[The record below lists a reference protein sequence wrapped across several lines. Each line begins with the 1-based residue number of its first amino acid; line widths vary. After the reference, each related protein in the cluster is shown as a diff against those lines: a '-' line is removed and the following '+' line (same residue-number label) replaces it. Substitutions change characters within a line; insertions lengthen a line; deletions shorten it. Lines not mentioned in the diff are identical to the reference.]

1 METILL
7 IAVNGFFCALCFIL
21 GAKVGQKVVRGEEI
35 ETPKISALNPLKA
48 YEEHKEKE
56 EVKKKMDKLEVISRN
71 IEIYDGTERG
81 QEDVPMN

>member
-7 IAVNGFFCALCFIL
+7 IAVNGFFCVSCFFL
-21 GAKVGQKVVRGEEI
+21 GAKVGQKVVRGETIEI
-35 ETPKISALNPLKA
+35 PKISALNPLKA

>member
-7 IAVNGFFCALCFIL
+7 IAVVGFICALCFIL

-35 ETPKISALNPLKA
+35 ETPKISALNPLKM

-56 EVKKKMDKLEVISRN
+56 AVKQEMDKLEVILNN
-71 IEIYDGTERG
+71 IEKYDGTEKG
-81 QEDVPMN
+81 QEDVPK

>member
-7 IAVNGFFCALCFIL
+7 IAVVGFICALCFIL

-35 ETPKISALNPLKA
+35 ETPKISALNPLKM

-56 EVKKKMDKLEVISRN
+56 AVKQEMRKLEIITHN
-71 IEIYDGTERG
+71 YENYDGTERG
-81 QEDVPMN
+81 QIDVPK

>member
-21 GAKVGQKVVRGEEI
+21 GAKVGQKVVRGEEV
-35 ETPKISALNPLKA
+35 ETPKISALNPLKM

-56 EVKKKMDKLEVISRN
+56 AAKKEREKLEIILEN
-71 IEIYDGTERG
+71 IEKYDGTEKG
-81 QEDVPMN
+81 QEDVPN

>member
-7 IAVNGFFCALCFIL
+7 IAVNGFFFSLCFIL

-35 ETPKISALNPLKA
+35 ETPKISALNPLKM

-56 EVKKKMDKLEVISRN
+56 AVKQEMDKLEVILNN
-71 IEIYDGTERG
+71 IEKYDGTEKG
-81 QEDVPMN
+81 QEDVPK

>member
-7 IAVNGFFCALCFIL
+7 IAVVGFICALCFVL

-35 ETPKISALNPLKA
+35 EMPKISALNPLKM

-56 EVKKKMDKLEVISRN
+56 EAEKELGKLDIILKN
-71 IEIYDGTERG
+71 IERYDGTASG
-81 QEDVPMN
+81 QEDVPEK

>member
-21 GAKVGQKVVRGEEI
+21 GTKLGQKVVRGEEI
-35 ETPKISALNPLKA
+35 ETPKISALNPLKM

-56 EVKKKMDKLEVISRN
+56 EVKKEREKINTILRN
-71 IEIYDGTERG
+71 IERYDGTDSG

>member
-7 IAVNGFFCALCFIL
+7 IAVNGFFCALCFVL
-21 GAKVGQKVVRGEEI
+21 GAKVGQKVVRGETI

-56 EVKKKMDKLEVISRN
+56 AAKQEMDKLEVILNN
-71 IEIYDGTERG
+71 IEKYDGTERG
-81 QEDVPMN
+81 QEDVPK

>member
-7 IAVNGFFCALCFIL
+7 IAVNGFFCVLCFIL

-35 ETPKISALNPLKA
+35 ETPQISALNPLKA

-56 EVKKKMDKLEVISRN
+56 EVKKEINKLEIILNN
-71 IEIYDGTERG
+71 IEKYDGTERG
-81 QEDVPMN
+81 QEDVPK

>member
-7 IAVNGFFCALCFIL
+7 IAEVSFFCALCFVL

-35 ETPKISALNPLKA
+35 ETPKISALNPLKM

-56 EVKKKMDKLEVISRN
+56 EAKREKEKLETILDN
-71 IEIYDGTERG
+71 IEKYDGTEKG
-81 QEDVPMN
+81 QEDVPM

>member
-35 ETPKISALNPLKA
+35 KTPKISALNPLKA

-56 EVKKKMDKLEVISRN
+56 EAKKEMNKLEVILGN
-71 IEIYDGTERG
+71 IERFDGTERG

>member
-7 IAVNGFFCALCFIL
+7 IAVVGFICALCFFL

-35 ETPKISALNPLKA
+35 KTPKISALNPLKM

-56 EVKKKMDKLEVISRN
+56 EAKKEMDKLEVILGN
-71 IEIYDGTERG
+71 IEKYDGTERG
-81 QEDVPMN
+81 QEDVPM

>member
-7 IAVNGFFCALCFIL
+7 IAVVGFICASCFIL

-35 ETPKISALNPLKA
+35 ETPKISALNPLKM

-56 EVKKKMDKLEVISRN
+56 EAKREKEKLETILEN
-71 IEIYDGTERG
+71 IEKYDGTGKG
-81 QEDVPMN
+81 QEDVPM

>member
-35 ETPKISALNPLKA
+35 KTPQISALNPLKM

-56 EVKKKMDKLEVISRN
+56 AVKQEINKLEIILNN
-71 IEIYDGTERG
+71 IEKYDGTERG
-81 QEDVPMN
+81 QEDVPM